1 MTASQNIQLRAGVA
15 RVDITPP
22 MGIAHANWGA
32 QTHQRAAGVDLPLW
46 ATALALSDGD
56 ETVVIVDVDVLYLW
70 KNEAARALDAVST
83 LTGLPKSHIRLS
95 WTHTHSG
102 PTIGSDWTAWTSEGG
117 EMVAPYTE
125 NLIQQIAGVA
135 WKALQNLRP
144 ARVSAGLGRCKI
156 GVNRRLQRPEDGAVI
171 VGRYWDGLVDES
183 VHVIRIDAIKPSP
196 PAPLPQ
202 GEGRKP
208 ENGEGE
214 KIHDERGL
222 VPLATIVNY
231 ACHPITVG
239 PDCQLI
245 TPDYPGMMKRVVE
258 EATGSTCL
266 FLQGATGDIG
276 PIRGVARDG
285 LHEYKRLG
293 RILGHEAS
301 KVWWEIELRPARAE
315 YLGTLES
322 GAPLAIYDDNPHP
335 TGRGEKTEETA
346 QQYASQ
352 KLRVKIQ
359 PMKLPLR
366 ALPSPEEFEVELE
379 KNVARLNELRVGGG
393 SEEDIRWQTMLSKRA
408 AMRADLAREYRGQ
421 THHTYDLQIFTI
433 GDDIAL
439 VAMPGEPFVEIGMR
453 IKERTPFMHTL
464 FSGYSNVGWAYIP
477 TPQAY
482 ELGGYEVE
490 VTPFEPDASLQ
501 IVDETLAA
509 LGAMKKKL
517 P

>member
-1 MTASQNIQLRAGVA
+1 MTTEGSQNTQLWAGVA

-22 MGIAHANWGA
+22 IGIAHANWGA

-46 ATALALSDGD
+46 ATALALSDD
-56 ETVVIVDVDVLYLW
+56 HETIVIVDVDVLYLW
-70 KNEAARALDAVST
+70 KNEAAAALDAVAV

-102 PTIGSDWTAWTSEGG
+102 PTIGSDWTSWTSEGG

-135 WKALQNLRP
+135 WKAIQDVR
-144 ARVSAGLGRCKI
+144 AVRVSAGTGSCKI

-171 VGRYWDGLVDES
+171 VGRYWDGIVDES
-183 VHVIRIDAIKPSP
+183 VQVVRIDEIS
-196 PAPLPQ
+196 
-202 GEGRKP
+202 GT
-208 ENGEGE
+208 
-214 KIHDERGL
+214 
-222 VPLATIVNY
+222 PLATIVNY

-239 PDCQLI
+239 PDNQLI

-285 LHEYKRLG
+285 LIEYKRLG

-301 KVWWEIELRPARAE
+301 KVWWEIEQRPANAD

-322 GAPLAIYDDNPHP
+322 GAPLAIYDDRARNPD
-335 TGRGEKTEETA
+335 G
-346 QQYASQ
+346 SQ

-366 ALPSPEEFEVELE
+366 ALPSPAEFEVELE
-379 KNVARLNELRVGGG
+379 KSVALLNELRASGG
-393 SEEDIRWQTMLSKRA
+393 SDADIRWQTMLSKRA
-408 AMRADLAREYRGQ
+408 AMRADLAREYQGQ
-421 THHTYDLQIFTI
+421 THQTYDLQIFTI

-439 VAMPGEPFVEIGMR
+439 AAMPGEPFVEIGLR
-453 IKERTPFMHTL
+453 IKEKSPFKHTL

-490 VTPFEPDASLQ
+490 VTPFEPGASLQ
-501 IVDETLAA
+501 IVDEA
-509 LGAMKKKL
+509 LRVLGEMAEK
-517 P
+517 